1 LVVGDYVLAFE
12 KSGVEEVVTV
22 IGGWLFAVLVLAA
35 LLVGGWEYVQLMRKT
50 GVHVPPSLTYGLIAL
65 AVGTI
70 WFERPA
76 LRAPGV
82 ALLLM
87 AAAFYMIAAF
97 ERGDT
102 QPVTGAALAMFGG
115 FYIGW
120 LGSTLLAV
128 RMLDD
133 GAALTVFIYGA
144 VMISDT
150 AAYFVGRTLGKHHM
164 SPHVSPKKTWEGYA
178 GSVAGGLLFGLVA
191 AWLLDIHGLTMGHG
205 ALIGLLIGVLGTVG
219 DLAESVIKRQVSAKD
234 SSHLIPGH
242 GGLLDRLDS
251 VLISF
256 AIGYYYL
263 IWFVT

>member
-1 LVVGDYVLAFE
+1 MLKTRFLVAVIALPILGI
-12 KSGVEEVVTV
+12 VTV
-22 IGGWLFAVLVLAA
+22 IGGWLFALVVLAA
-35 LLVGGWEYVQLMRKT
+35 LLVGGWEYVHLMRKT
-50 GVHVPPSLTYGLIAL
+50 NVRVPQSLTYGLIVL

-70 WFERPA
+70 WFERPT

-87 AAAFYMIAAF
+87 AGAFYLIAAF
-97 ERGDT
+97 ERGET
-102 QPVTGAALAMFGG
+102 QPVTGLSLAMFGG

-128 RMLDD
+128 RLLDD
-133 GAALTVFIYGA
+133 GTALTVFIYGA
-144 VMISDT
+144 VMVSDT
-150 AAYFVGRTLGKHHM
+150 AAYFVGRAWGKHTL
-164 SPHVSPKKTWEGYA
+164 SPHVSPKKTWEGYV
-178 GSVAGGLLFGLVA
+178 GGIAGGVIFGLLA
-191 AWLLDIHGLTMGHG
+191 AWLIHVDGLTIGHG
-205 ALIGLLIGVLGTVG
+205 AVIGLLSGGLGTVG
-219 DLAESVIKRQVSAKD
+219 DLGESVIKRQVSAKD

-251 VLISF
+251 VLVSF

>member
-1 LVVGDYVLAFE
+1 MLRTRFLVALVALPILG
-12 KSGVEEVVTV
+12 VVTV
-22 IGGWLFAVLVLAA
+22 IGGALFALVVVAA
-35 LLVGGWEYVQLMRKT
+35 LLLGGWEYVQLMRMT
-50 GVHVPPSLTYGLIAL
+50 GVRVPPSLTYGLIVL

-97 ERGDT
+97 ERGEA

-128 RMLDD
+128 RLLDD
-133 GAALTVFIYGA
+133 GAALTAFLYGA
-144 VMISDT
+144 VVVSDT
-150 AAYFVGRTLGKHHM
+150 AAYFVGRSLGKHHM

-178 GSVAGGLLFGLVA
+178 GSVGGGLLFGLLA
-191 AWLLDIHGLTMGHG
+191 AWALHVDGLTAGHG
-205 ALIGLLIGVLGTVG
+205 AMIGLLIGVLGTVG
-219 DLAESVIKRQVSAKD
+219 DLGESVMKRQVGAKD
-234 SSHLIPGH
+234 SSRLIPGH

-251 VLISF
+251 VLVSF